1 MQRKHWQFL
10 RKYRNVNRN
19 ETSDDNSISHFFKKS
34 TILRFYSSTM
44 RISKGK
50 ILPRVLLFTVVS
62 LSSSLLIMI
71 VLFFCKLVIKR
82 FFIHQRIVSFLLI
95 QLVLL
100 AILTRRTK
108 DVVSKKH
115 SGVLRTEN
123 ELLLPALY
131 DNQH

>member
-1 MQRKHWQFL
+1 
-10 RKYRNVNRN
+10 
-19 ETSDDNSISHFFKKS
+19 
-34 TILRFYSSTM
+34 M

-131 DNQH
+131 DKQH